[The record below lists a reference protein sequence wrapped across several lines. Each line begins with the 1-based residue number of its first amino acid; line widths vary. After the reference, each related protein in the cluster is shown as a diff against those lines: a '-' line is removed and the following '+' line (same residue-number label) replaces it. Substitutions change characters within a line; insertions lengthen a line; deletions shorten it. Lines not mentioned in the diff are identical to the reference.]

1 MSSTESAQGSPPAWS
16 LGLVVVQ
23 RLTWQ
28 NAWKRHLC
36 TRVRGQERRL
46 APSKPVPPSHTTT
59 SGAGIG
65 AIKASQ
71 ALEVSARA
79 MYHETTCSPS

>member
-46 APSKPVPPSHTTT
+46 AVSVNAFLANSTNEPAPIAPSKRRRFRQRKPAA
-59 SGAGIG
+59 SG
-65 AIKASQ
+65 
-71 ALEVSARA
+71 
-79 MYHETTCSPS
+79 